1 MNGQAA
7 GLAYW
12 FRRFWLPAAF
22 GAFVAVSFAAGYA
35 PGRAM
40 ALSFAQFARE
50 MASFLP
56 LMFVLVGLF
65 DVWVPKEWVLR
76 HVGPGSGAAGTLWV
90 ILLATL
96 QAGPLYGAFPVA
108 AMLWK
113 KGCSRLN
120 VFVYLSAFSAM
131 KVPMVTFE
139 VGFLGWRFS
148 LLRLAF
154 TLPVFLALA
163 AIQTKLTGRS
173 GFEVTDGSSPS
184 AERV

>member
-1 MNGQAA
+1 MNGQAT
-7 GLAYW
+7 GLGHRL
-12 FRRFWLPAAF
+12 RRFWLPAAF

-76 HVGPGSGAAGTLWV
+76 HVGPGSGTAGTLWV

-131 KVPMVTFE
+131 KVPMLTFE

-148 LLRLAF
+148 LLRTLLS
-154 TLPVFLALA
+154 LPVFVALA
-163 AIQTKLTGRS
+163 AVLDRALAGRP
-173 GFEVTDGSSPS
+173 F
-184 AERV
+184 RVSDPAGNE